1 MLSPPAWRAR
11 RASSGPDP
19 ITSPHSGQNM
29 VHPPRVGLLPARIAE
44 SPAMNLRWIKLLP
57 FRPGRAE
64 NADLSALTPVDA
76 KALADIALSAALRP
90 AVPAESAAMARAR
103 PLHLCLRVLPQCK
116 PHAHAH
122 PPLSPTRRLS

>member
-57 FRPGRAE
+57 FRPGRASK
-64 NADLSALTPVDA
+64 ADMSALHPVDP
-76 KALADIALSAALRP
+76 KALADTTLFTAPPPAGPAHAA
-90 AVPAESAAMARAR
+90 AVARAR
-103 PLHLCLRVLPQCK
+103 PPHRRPRVYRQE
-116 PHAHAH
+116 
-122 PPLSPTRRLS
+122 